1 MLNKVFKIKKSK
13 GCFGGVDYLL
23 GNEGRSSDPE
33 LLRGNEAITRQLL
46 LEARGEKAYTTGVC
60 SFEELASDVPFEIQ
74 EEIMDLYEETI
85 MAGFPK
91 AHYDMMW
98 IRHTDKNGRLEL
110 NWHIV
115 NQDLVT
121 GRVITP
127 YYDKQDQYRLN
138 LAKQIINDKYNFASP
153 DDPAREREITAENNF
168 GDRKEVQ
175 EKINSAILNELNHD
189 RINNRDDII
198 NYLNMMDGVE
208 VSRITSSSIS
218 IKITNNDDIKKPIR
232 LKGAIFSSKFNESI
246 GSYLS
251 AKAEF
256 AEEYNRQ
263 RDKRLAANIEKLKES
278 NKRIAASRERL
289 LEAPKPNPRNTKRD
303 EQIEQDDINV
313 SVEVEGIRGNGIG
326 DVRELPEQDEIPDR
340 LESMDSDLRNSGD
353 VIGLSDRESLVKEK
367 EEIINKIIENHE
379 YNNISN
385 FRETESSRNEFDQAN
400 RGSESIFELAAE
412 RFSAFLNKL
421 IQRVGNGRGIMQQA
435 NKQLAAASVGFTDAI
450 AGRTAA
456 ESETRKAIEECDRR
470 CYELAQ
476 LLSGTNPRS
485 LTLTL
490 SSNVKSE
497 TKVVQQ
503 QVQVT
508 RPRSKIRI

>member
-1 MLNKVFKIKKSK
+1 MLNKVFEIKKSK
-13 GCFGGVDYLL
+13 GPHGGIDYLL

-46 LEARGEKAYTTGVC
+46 VETTGEQAYTTGVC
-60 SFEELASDVPFEIQ
+60 SFEELASDVPFEVQ

-85 MAGFPK
+85 MAGFPRD
-91 AHYDMMW
+91 HYDMMW

-168 GDRKEVQ
+168 GDRKDVQ
-175 EKINSAILNELNHD
+175 EKINSAILDELNND
-189 RINNRDDII
+189 RINNRDGVI
-198 NYLNMMDGVE
+198 NFLNNMDGIE
-208 VSRITSSSIS
+208 ISRITPSSIS

-232 LKGAIFSSKFNESI
+232 LKGAIFSNKFNQAI

-263 RDKRLAANIEKLKES
+263 RDKRLAANIEKLQES

-289 LEAPKPNPRNTKRD
+289 LEAPKTNPRNTKQF
-303 EQIEQDDINV
+303 EQIEQDDIN
-313 SVEVEGIRGNGIG
+313 SCIEVEGIRNDGNG
-326 DVRELPEQDEIPDR
+326 DVREVSEQIEIHDR
-340 LESMDSDLRNSGD
+340 LELVDTTLRNSSD
-353 VIGLSDRESLVKEK
+353 VTGVLDRESLLREKEK
-367 EEIINKIIENHE
+367 RINEIINNHE
-379 YNNISN
+379 YNISN
-385 FRETESSRNEFDQAN
+385 FREAESSRNEFDQAN

-421 IQRVGNGRGIMQQA
+421 IQRVSNGRGIMQQA
-435 NKQLAAASVGFTDAI
+435 NKQLAAASSGFTAAI

-476 LLSGTNPRS
+476 LLAGTSPRT

-490 SSNVKSE
+490 SSNVKNE
-497 TKVVQQ
+497 TKVVQK

-508 RPRSKIRI
+508 RPRSKMRI